1 MNGILYKPSWL
12 VWSLLACLVL
22 ASGFMT
28 VSSVGHLDHHAG
40 HHSGTHATGPCA
52 WLCAAGQAVESG
64 LVLLNAQTRSTV
76 PVDWLTLDAFTTP
89 VSLQIWFRGPPHA
102 SA

>member
-1 MNGILYKPSWL
+1 MSRIIDKPSWL

-22 ASGFMT
+22 ANGFMT
-28 VSSVGHLDHHAG
+28 VFSAGHLDNHTG

-64 LVLLNAQTRSTV
+64 LVHLDGHDRSTV
-76 PVDWLTLDAFTTP
+76 PVDWLTLDAFTATL
-89 VSLQIWFRGPPHA
+89 SFRAWFRGPPSVFA
-102 SA
+102 